1 MEFLIQVDEAHSKVD
16 IIRIIEVMKWA
27 RNLYCFHILLDVVKI
42 LILIRLPKL
51 ICVHIPPRA
60 ATENSIKKYKSK
72 VNK

>member
-1 MEFLIQVDEAHSKVD
+1 MGKEF
-16 IIRIIEVMKWA
+16 
-27 RNLYCFHILLDVVKI
+27 ILFPHFTRCGKI

-51 ICVHIPPRA
+51 ICVHMPPRA